1 MFKRSHVLVAIVW
14 LLSLASSFGQVG
26 FTLPSY
32 SNTNTGD
39 VLDFPVKVVNFDS
52 VFSMQ
57 YVMRWDPQVL
67 EFQSLDHVPNP
78 LAIVDSLCFNLTQA
92 GQGIIRFRWFS
103 TLYKTLPNETAIYSL
118 KMKVVGANGSASSLY
133 FTELPPVTYFEVVR
147 GASNQIFNLNLP
159 PQALLTNG
167 QVTVGMVDGF
177 EPGLASSSLLVYP
190 NPFSNSFSVAY
201 ESVSVEEARVYITDL
216 LGKIIFEEKKYPN
229 LGRVGMEIAN
239 VQIPG
244 KGTYFLH
251 VVQGDV
257 HAVRPIVYQ

>member
-1 MFKRSHVLVAIVW
+1 MFIRSYVLVAILW
-14 LLSLASSFGQVG
+14 LFSLASSFGQVG

-78 LAIVDSLCFNLTQA
+78 LGIVDSLCFNLTQA

-103 TLYKTLPNETAIYSL
+103 TLYKTLSNETAIYSL
-118 KMKVVGANGSASSLY
+118 KMKVVGGNGTGSSLY

-147 GASNQIFNLNLP
+147 GASNQIFNLNQP
-159 PQALLTNG
+159 PQALITNG
-167 QVTVGMVDGF
+167 QVTVGMVSGF
-177 EPGLASSSLLVYP
+177 EPNSTASSVLIFP
-190 NPFSNSFSVAY
+190 NPFSSSFSISY
-201 ESVSVEEARVYITDL
+201 ESSSEDEALVYITDL
-216 LGKIIFEEKKYPN
+216 FGKLIFEEKKYPN

-239 VQIPG
+239 VQLPG